1 MRVKP
6 LHRQLYSPE
15 RDEIERRAEY
25 FELEARRRQRLITIA
40 AIAFGTLLGATL
52 VGGIIAVLKAVL

>member
-15 RDEIERRAEY
+15 REEIERRAEY
-25 FELEARRRQRLITIA
+25 FELEARRRQRLVTIGA
-40 AIAFGTLLGATL
+40 VGFGLVLGATL
-52 VGGIIAVLKAVL
+52 IGGIFAVLKAVL